1 MKNRT
6 ASAAAVIVMSSLVT
20 FSPAFAAGKH
30 KKLTYE
36 QALAHCKSQ
45 LNLSVTAP
53 STSHSHGYTAGAA
66 CMHKYGYRL

>member
-1 MKNRT
+1 MKKLT
-6 ASAAAVIVMSSLVT
+6 ASAAAVTLISSLVGV
-20 FSPAFAAGKH
+20 SSAFAAGKH
-30 KKLTYE
+30 HKLTYE

>member
-1 MKNRT
+1 MKKLT
-6 ASAAAVIVMSSLVT
+6 ASAVALIAITSLAT
-20 FSPAFAAGKH
+20 AGQAFAAGKH
-30 KKLTYE
+30 QKLTYE
-36 QALAHCKSQ
+36 QAFARCKSQ

>member
-1 MKNRT
+1 MKSLT
-6 ASAAAVIVMSSLVT
+6 ASAAAVIVMSSLAV
-20 FSPAFAAGKH
+20 SSAFAAGKH
-30 KKLTYE
+30 HKLTYE

>member
-1 MKNRT
+1 MRSQT
-6 ASAAAVIVMSSLVT
+6 ASAAAVIVIALLAVSS
-20 FSPAFAAGKH
+20 AFAGGKH
-30 KKLTYE
+30 HKLTYE